1 METFERIRFL
11 RKKVL
16 KLSQTDFGNRLGV
29 SRDVI
34 KNIELNAL
42 ARPDQK
48 LSLLKLIAREFNVR
62 EEWLLTGEEPMEAP
76 PETFSLDAFC
86 KERGASDL
94 EIEFVKAY
102 FALSDATRAEI
113 MENFGAVFTKAM
125 SPELGGPDAPA
136 LSEAEIDA
144 QTERYRNLLKRE
156 RALKLALGYG
166 QPPQSPASSG
176 SLDSGGGGGETI
188 VPEANS
194 A

>member
-1 METFERIRFL
+1 MEVYERVRYL
-11 RKKVL
+11 RKNVL
-16 KLSQTDFGNRLGV
+16 KMSQTEFGERLGV
-29 SRDVI
+29 NRSVI
-34 KNIELNAL
+34 KNIELNVL

-48 LSLLKLIAREFNVR
+48 RSLLKLIAREFNVR

-102 FALSDATRAEI
+102 FALSDSTRAEI
-113 MENFGAVFTKAM
+113 MENFAAVFTKAM
-125 SPELGGPDAPA
+125 APELGEPDAPTMT
-136 LSEAEIDA
+136 EAEIDA
-144 QTERYRNLLKRE
+144 QTEKYRSLLKRE

-166 QPPQSPASSG
+166 EPPQNTASSG
-176 SLDSGGGGGETI
+176 SLDSGSGETTDS
-188 VPEANS
+188 VANT